1 MNFMLVT
8 IKIILL
14 VVMDINYA
22 DDRFSKSIKI

>member
-8 IKIILL
+8 IKIILI

>member
-1 MNFMLVT
+1 MNLMLVT
-8 IKIILL
+8 IKIILF

>member
-8 IKIILL
+8 IKIILI

-22 DDRFSKSIKI
+22 DDRFSKYIKI